1 MCRGSMSGERR
12 TANGNGA
19 SEGRFAHAA
28 QILPTKGWNRLEAIC
43 STIKSGRHSAIEMK
57 VHALLNP
64 QAPWSI
70 WRPPYIVVFTGVY
83 MYVGKS
89 ARVYFLLPL
98 SCCLSRGRRRL
109 GTPCRHGDATV
120 TRWRRKGGDGGG
132 GGGGGEKD
140 GSGGGSGGEG
150 VDVGCVTCARGLWAR
165 MIKAAGKGGGGSGGG
180 SGGGGGGGGGGG
192 AGAGAG

>member
-43 STIKSGRHSAIEMK
+43 SYARSLTPTIKSGRHSAIEMK
-57 VHALLNP
+57 VHALLDP

-70 WRPPYIVVFTGVY
+70 WRPPYIVVFTG
-83 MYVGKS
+83 
-89 ARVYFLLPL
+89 
-98 SCCLSRGRRRL
+98 GRRRL

-140 GSGGGSGGEG
+140 GSSGGSGGSGGEG

-165 MIKAAGKGGGGSGGG
+165 MIKAAGKGGGG
-180 SGGGGGGGGGGG
+180 GGGGGGNG
-192 AGAGAG
+192 